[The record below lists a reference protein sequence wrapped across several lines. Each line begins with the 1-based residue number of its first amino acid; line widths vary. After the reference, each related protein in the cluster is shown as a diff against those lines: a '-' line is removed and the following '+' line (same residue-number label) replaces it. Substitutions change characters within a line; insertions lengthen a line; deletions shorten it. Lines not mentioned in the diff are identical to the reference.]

1 MANGQQK
8 AEEYV
13 KNFQLWAST
22 QTDADFTRI
31 MSRSQL
37 NRGEVA
43 KAVGC
48 GKSALTQNPR
58 LRTSLDDLEDCLRD
72 KGVLPQLTEAAKTN
86 KDKPKKYD
94 QTVNRSIQDN
104 QQKSKLEVE
113 NIELKASLAE
123 LKVENIE
130 LKANLAELEKQLKR
144 FDELSETLSEM
155 RMLPR

>member
-31 MSRSQL
+31 IYRGQL

-48 GKSALTQNPR
+48 GPRALTQNPR
-58 LRTSLDDLEDCLRD
+58 LRSGLHKLEDRLREE
-72 KGVLPQLTEAAKTN
+72 KVLPQLTESAKATAEE
-86 KDKPKKYD
+86 PKEYD
-94 QTVNRSIQDN
+94 QTVNRSIQDS
-104 QQKSKLEVE
+104 QQKSRLEVE
-113 NIELKASLAE
+113 NIELKAKL
-123 LKVENIE
+123 I
-130 LKANLAELEKQLKR
+130 ELEKKLEY
-144 FDELSETLSEM
+144 FGELSETLSEM
-155 RMLPR
+155 GMLPR

>member
-13 KNFQLWAST
+13 RNFQVWAST
-22 QTDADFTRI
+22 QTNADFTRI
-31 MSRSQL
+31 IYRGQL

-48 GKSALTQNPR
+48 GKSAVTQNPQ
-58 LRTSLDDLEDCLRD
+58 LRSDLHDLEETLREN
-72 KGVLPQLTEAAKTN
+72 GVLPQLTESAKATA
-86 KDKPKKYD
+86 DKPKEYD
-94 QTVNRSIQDN
+94 QTVNRNIQDS

-113 NIELKASLAE
+113 NIELKAKL
-123 LKVENIE
+123 V
-130 LKANLAELEKQLKR
+130 ELEKKLER
-144 FDELSETLSEM
+144 FGELSETLSEM